1 MAIINRLSREMGARR
16 LTMLEL
22 ARRTGLSYSSVHAL
36 YHGRTRRIDLE
47 TLDRLCRAL
56 GVGVGDILEYR
67 EGEEDQP

>member
-36 YHGRTRRIDLE
+36 YHGRTRRLDLE

-67 EGEEDQP
+67 ESEEDQP